1 MASPSI
7 LDPNFRRSL
16 VYVLQHDADGTAG
29 VILNRPGGTTAA
41 EMGLPDWAR
50 RASLRRGGPVA
61 PDALL
66 ALAPA
71 GAVPEEMR
79 GPGAPGI
86 CVVDLDGEPA
96 DPIDGLCI
104 FLGYSGWAAG
114 QLAAEMARD
123 DWHVVRAEAADV
135 LAVEPGDLWAHVLR
149 RQRDSSRLWITLPQI
164 PAAN

>member
-1 MASPSI
+1 MASPAI

-16 VYVLQHDADGTAG
+16 VYVLQHDAEGTAG
-29 VILNRPGGTTAA
+29 VILNRHGGATAA
-41 EMGLPDWAR
+41 EMGLPDWAH
-50 RASLRRGGPVA
+50 RASVRHGGPVS
-61 PDALL
+61 PESLL

-71 GAVPEEMR
+71 DAVPEGMR

-86 CVVDLDGEPA
+86 CVVDLDGQAPA
-96 DPIDGLCI
+96 PIHGLRI
-104 FLGYSGWAAG
+104 FVGYSGWAAG

-135 LAVEPGDLWAHVLR
+135 LAVEPGDVWAHVMR
-149 RQRDSSRLWITLPQI
+149 RQRDATRLWITLPQV